1 MLEQQS
7 KFACCRVFELG
18 SSDLEASTLTTKSQL
33 QMLHNTKTSNFIGTA
48 TQHQR
53 LHSLTTSNVTQHHIL
68 KRFTT
73 SKAINHHNL
82 KRSSERLKSAEHI
95 LNNFIVAARCMLHA
109 TAWKSRLCIIIISI
123 WEDGTPTQKSQT
135 DLSTNNRSPYTH
147 CISLTHNI
155 STYLSCTHTYSLS
168 L

>member
-33 QMLHNTKTSNFIGTA
+33 QMLHTTKTSNFIGTA

-68 KRFTT
+68 KRYTT

-95 LNNFIVAARCMLHA
+95 LNNLIVAARCMLQLE
-109 TAWKSRLCIIIISI
+109 KVGYVL
-123 WEDGTPTQKSQT
+123 
-135 DLSTNNRSPYTH
+135 L
-147 CISLTHNI
+147 L
-155 STYLSCTHTYSLS
+155 
-168 L
+168 